1 MPNQGSINNI
11 NTDGSYTYHNDKAG
25 IGGIARDC
33 NGDFVFAFAIP
44 SQCQN
49 YNIAEALAAQYVGQ
63 WIKDNNHRLCTIEI
77 KNSLITVNMP
87 KNKKTNNLNLKTF
100 VDDTV
105 GLIDGADVTFSHCYR
120 KADKATDFLAKM
132 IYRSAVHVKIKATFE
147 FILEI
152 MLDDGQKLYK
162 GLAMYR
168 LTTPTACAMLGLVH
182 TMENSKLPTTDVYGT
197 TILNAVKNTVHPP
210 TQVVY
215 QDNPDVNFV
224 KSNHFSYAIV
234 VVGEIPY
241 AEMFGDSANLT
252 IADPGTS
259 IIPNVCG
266 VVKCVVVV
274 ISGRPVVMEPY
285 LVNIDALVAA
295 WLPGIEGQGVADVLF
310 GDYGFT
316 GKLTRTWFKSVD
328 KLRMNVG
335 DPHYDPLFPFGF
347 RLTTE
352 PLELKFTNGPVPL
365 TPSLSQ
371 YPYKLPINGSY
382 TTGR

>member
-1 MPNQGSINNI
+1 
-11 NTDGSYTYHNDKAG
+11 
-25 IGGIARDC
+25 
-33 NGDFVFAFAIP
+33 
-44 SQCQN
+44 
-49 YNIAEALAAQYVGQ
+49 
-63 WIKDNNHRLCTIEI
+63 
-77 KNSLITVNMP
+77 MP

-182 TMENSKLPTTDVYGT
+182 TMENSKLPTADVYGT
-197 TILNAVKNTVHPP
+197 TILNAVKNTVHPS
-210 TQVVY
+210 TQVVD
-215 QDNPDVNFV
+215 QDNPVVNFV

-241 AEMFGDSANLT
+241 AGMSGDSANLT
-252 IADPGTS
+252 IAEPGPS
-259 IIPNVCG
+259 IISNVCG

-285 LVNIDALVAA
+285 LSNIDTLVAA
-295 WLPGIEGQGVADVLF
+295 WLPRSEGQGVADVLF
-310 GDYGFT
+310 GDYGLT
-316 GKLTRTWFKSVD
+316 SKLMRTWFKSVD
-328 KLRMNVG
+328 KLHMNVG

-347 RLTTE
+347 GLTTE
-352 PLELKFTNGPVPL
+352 PLELKFTNGPETTLLTYSPEMANNFPFSQQPQIPSITLTTAPL
-365 TPSLSQ
+365 SPVVVGASSA
-371 YPYKLPINGSY
+371 
-382 TTGR
+382 R

>member
-1 MPNQGSINNI
+1 MKESKRS
-11 NTDGSYTYHNDKAG
+11 DSE
-25 IGGIARDC
+25 
-33 NGDFVFAFAIP
+33 AF
-44 SQCQN
+44 S
-49 YNIAEALAAQYVGQ
+49 
-63 WIKDNNHRLCTIEI
+63 
-77 KNSLITVNMP
+77 
-87 KNKKTNNLNLKTF
+87 
-100 VDDTV
+100 
-105 GLIDGADVTFSHCYR
+105 
-120 KADKATDFLAKM
+120 LAK
-132 IYRSAVHVKIKATFE
+132 
-147 FILEI
+147 
-152 MLDDGQKLYK
+152 YK
-162 GLAMYR
+162 VARNGVNWEEQLQLMHC
-168 LTTPTACAMLGLVH
+168 LKNDLQSCAR
-182 TMENSKLPTTDVYGT
+182 T

-224 KSNHFSYAIV
+224 KSNHFCYAIV

-259 IIPNVCG
+259 IISNVCG

-285 LVNIDALVAA
+285 LANIDALVAA

-316 GKLTRTWFKSVD
+316 GKLKRTWFKSVD

-335 DPHYDPLFPFGF
+335 DPHYYPLFPFGF
-347 RLTTE
+347 GLTIE
-352 PLELKFTNGPVPL
+352 PLELKFTNRPGAL

-371 YPYKLPINGSY
+371 HPSQLPINGSY
-382 TTGR
+382 PISYTPPGDDPLNFTSIKKNSKTRKKIIHQKNGFI